1 MKEEESKNIIAQL
14 FFKNKDPAPKI
25 AEISSNSED
34 ESEDENAE
42 ENNGGGIIRQ
52 NSKRSGQFG
61 KSHRSNFGSSVKG
74 NRNKE

>member
-25 AEISSNSED
+25 AELTSSSED

-42 ENNGGGIIRQ
+42 ENNGTGM
-52 NSKRSGQFG
+52 
-61 KSHRSNFGSSVKG
+61 VKQ
-74 NRNKE
+74 